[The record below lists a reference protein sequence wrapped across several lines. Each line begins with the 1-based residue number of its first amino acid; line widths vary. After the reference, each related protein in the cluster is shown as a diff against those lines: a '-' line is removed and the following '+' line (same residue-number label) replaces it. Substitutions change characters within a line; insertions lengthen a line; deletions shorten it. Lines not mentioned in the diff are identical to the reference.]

1 MNYIDSALRMPFSL
15 ASTLR
20 RARVFHAHGVVA
32 QGHAELG
39 SPWWPVQGRVP
50 VTVRLSRGVGLPG
63 SVPDVLG
70 LSIRLHLAAR
80 PWDLLLA
87 STDPVTRFLPCP
99 ALSWSTAQ
107 YSSLNAFRTPD
118 NDFRTWVL
126 ASPDAGQP
134 RTASL
139 NALST
144 ADPLHFTLSLA
155 RSRSD
160 TTAAGR
166 LSLETP
172 VSIGDDEEQPDFDPV
187 LHHPDGLEMWPTW
200 VADARRAAYS
210 GSRSGRHSVDA

>member
-1 MNYIDSALRMPFSL
+1 MNYIDTALRVPFAL

-20 RARVFHAHGVVA
+20 RARVFHAHGVMA
-32 QGHAELG
+32 RGHAELG
-39 SPWWPVQGRVP
+39 SHWWPVQGRVP
-50 VTVRLSRGVGLPG
+50 VTVRLSRGIGLPG
-63 SVPDVLG
+63 AIPDVLG
-70 LSIRLHLAAR
+70 LSVRLHLAAG

-99 ALSWSTAQ
+99 ALGWSTAQ

-118 NDFRTWVL
+118 NDSPTWVL
-126 ASPDAGQP
+126 ATPETGQP

-139 NALST
+139 SALST

-155 RSRSD
+155 HSRTD
-160 TTAAGR
+160 TTPAGR

-172 VSIGDDEEQPDFDPV
+172 LSVDDEDHPDFDPV
-187 LHHPDGLEMWPTW
+187 LHLPEGLEMWPQW

-210 GSRSGRHSVDA
+210 GSRAGRHSVEA